1 MKVRTI
7 KRFVYLLLA
16 ITAAG
21 FSTFTNAQDPSLRQ
35 IGGGAGITVFRDRN
49 FQGNAS
55 TFTNDVPNLANVGF
69 NNSISSFRVGPGE
82 QWLMCDL
89 PNYAGQCINVSG
101 EERDLRNNGWDNRAS
116 SLRRISGGG
125 GIPPTPPGTGSLI
138 LYTRTNYRGNTRTYN
153 RSTPNLLTFNRRAA
167 SARVNFG
174 NWQVC
179 EGTNFTG
186 RCVVLSQSTRDLAD
200 FGMRNRI
207 SSVRPVGGMPP
218 QPPPPSGV
226 QITLFPQQNYLGA
239 PTVFVSAN
247 PNTFTQT
254 RSATV
259 QAGSWQLCDG
269 ANYTG
274 RCIVLNQSVWDF
286 SNYNIGR
293 TIRSIRPN

>member
-1 MKVRTI
+1 MY
-7 KRFVYLLLA
+7 RFVWLLLA
-16 ITAAG
+16 ITG
-21 FSTFTNAQDPSLRQ
+21 IGVFTNSNAQDPSVRQ

-49 FQGNAS
+49 FQGQTA
-55 TFTNDVPNLANVGF
+55 TFINDVPNLANVGF

-89 PNYAGQCINVSG
+89 PNYAGQCVNVSG
-101 EERDLRNNGWDNRAS
+101 EERDLRNNRWDNRAS
-116 SLRRISGGG
+116 SLRRLSGGG
-125 GIPPTPPGTGSLI
+125 GFPPTPPTTGSLI
-138 LYTRTNYRGNTRTYN
+138 LYTRTNFRGNTRTYN
-153 RSTPNLLTFNRRAA
+153 RSTSNLLTFNRRAA

-174 NWQVC
+174 QWQVC
-179 EGTNFTG
+179 EGVNFSG
-186 RCVVLSQSTRDLAD
+186 RCVVLSQSTRDLGD

-218 QPPPPSGV
+218 QPPPTGGV

-239 PTVFVSAN
+239 PTVFISAN

-269 ANYTG
+269 PNYTG